1 MAQFH
6 FVEDYEK
13 HVQNLIAAHPID
25 EAMALAVGGDY
36 DGVGKIETAIL
47 KASGLKTGM
56 SVFDLGCGSGR
67 LAATLG
73 KEKGL
78 KIDYIGTDVVQD
90 LLDYAVTKTPPHFR
104 FLRHQA
110 LSVPAENSSIDI
122 ACAFSVFTHLL
133 HHETYIYI
141 EDMKRTLKPGGKIV
155 FSFLEF
161 SADNHWNVF
170 EATVNGARHA
180 TAPHLNQFIERNA
193 IRLWAERLGL
203 KVERFV
209 NSTEAVDGG
218 EYLGQSTV
226 FLKKPIDGETL

>member
-13 HVQNLIAAHPID
+13 HVAALVAAHPID

-47 KASGLKTGM
+47 KAAGLKSGM

-73 KEKGL
+73 KEESL

-90 LLDYAVTKTPPHFR
+90 LLDYAVTKTPSHFR

-110 LSVPAENSSIDI
+110 LSVPAEDSSIDI

-133 HHETYIYI
+133 HHETYIYL
-141 EDMKRTLKPGGKIV
+141 EDMKRALKPGGKIV

-161 SADNHWNVF
+161 AESSHWWIFN
-170 EATVNGARHA
+170 ATVEYALNA
-180 TAPHLNQFIERNA
+180 TTPHLNQFIERNA
-193 IRLWAERLGL
+193 IDLWAKRLGL
-203 KVERFV
+203 VVERYI
-209 NSTEAVDGG
+209 DGQEG
-218 EYLGQSTV
+218 VGGAAPLGQCTV
-226 FLKKPIDGETL
+226 ILARP